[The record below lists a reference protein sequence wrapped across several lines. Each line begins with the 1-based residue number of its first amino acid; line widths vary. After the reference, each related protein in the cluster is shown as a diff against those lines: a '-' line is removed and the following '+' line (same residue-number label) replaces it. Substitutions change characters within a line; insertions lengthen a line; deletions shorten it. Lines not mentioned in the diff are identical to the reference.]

1 MAYLPVKNPQKMEE
15 KPFSE
20 HLICDV
26 MPLFNLPHSVWHIN
40 LLRMGQFPGFEGK
53 LGVDAFALFC

>member
-26 MPLFNLPHSVWHIN
+26 MPLFNSPHSVTHKPTENGSISW
-40 LLRMGQFPGFEGK
+40 L
-53 LGVDAFALFC
+53 